1 MTLSNNSVAVI
12 TGAASGIGRALA
24 VRLAR
29 EKIGAIAVSDVN
41 ERELNETAKIIESL
55 GVSVSTHVA
64 DVSKLEQVRRFS
76 AEVIEKHNRVTHL
89 INNAGVA
96 LCGSFEE
103 ISLEDFEWLM
113 SINFWGVVYGTKVF
127 LPILKQ
133 QEKAHIINVS
143 SVFGL
148 VAPPGQTAYCAS
160 KFAVRGFTESL
171 RHELEDTNISVS
183 SVHPGGIKTNI
194 ANSSRVGENAS
205 EEIKKKVVK
214 FFDKASPT
222 TAEQAAE
229 VIVKGIKRKNPRI
242 LIGADARQINI
253 IHRLFP
259 AKYFSVMDKLSGGKL
274 SAFMKAKNS

>member
-1 MTLSNNSVAVI
+1 MSLSNDSVAVI

-29 EKIGAIAVSDVN
+29 EKIAAIAVSDIN
-41 ERELNETAKIIESL
+41 ENELNETAKIVENL
-55 GVSVSTHVA
+55 GVSVSTHIV
-64 DVSKLEQVRRFS
+64 DVSQIEQVQKF
-76 AEVIEKHNRVTHL
+76 AEEVIVKHNRITHL

-96 LCGSFEE
+96 LCGNFEE
-103 ISLEDFEWLM
+103 ISLRDFEWLM
-113 SINFWGVVYGTKVF
+113 NINFWGVVYGSKVF
-127 LPILKQ
+127 LPILRQ
-133 QEKAHIINVS
+133 QEKAHIVNIS

-148 VAPPGQTAYCAS
+148 IAPPGQSAYCAS

-171 RHELEDTNISVS
+171 RHELENTNISVS

-194 ANSSRVGENAS
+194 ANSSRIGENANPDL
-205 EEIKKKVVK
+205 KKITVK

-222 TAEQAAE
+222 TAEQAAD

-242 LIGADARQINI
+242 LIGADARQINLI
-253 IHRLFP
+253 QRLFP

-274 SAFMKAKNS
+274 SAFIKIRNS